1 MSLFYKVPSSSA
13 SLLLSIFGQTSV
25 TSVHDSCDLS
35 YVDLVASTYYTSSVA
50 PSDFDSENFCSEIPN
65 GIGKATE
72 FRSEFR
78 FFFKFR
84 KKSSENIFRNIN
96 RNSEFCYNSEKI
108 PKIPHILHSFDNVF
122 NIKWS
127 IMLKRRVYIYLFY

>member
-1 MSLFYKVPSSSA
+1 MNHNDERGKETKDDSTTT
-13 SLLLSIFGQTSV
+13 ITTS
-25 TSVHDSCDLS
+25 TKQGLHEE
-35 YVDLVASTYYTSSVA
+35 STMVRFHCELWCSVA

-122 NIKWS
+122 NIK
-127 IMLKRRVYIYLFY
+127 

>member
-1 MSLFYKVPSSSA
+1 M
-13 SLLLSIFGQTSV
+13 T
-25 TSVHDSCDLS
+25 
-35 YVDLVASTYYTSSVA
+35 SVA

-96 RNSEFCYNSEKI
+96 RNSEFCNNSEKI

-122 NIKWS
+122 NIK
-127 IMLKRRVYIYLFY
+127 